1 MLSWLGFA
9 SRTTRMDTE
18 RKDSHND
25 RSATA
30 AGRNTLVDD
39 HRGTLH
45 HQSVPRH
52 RDNDHDLLEQSSS
65 TVEPNLLLHARREPK
80 RERSQDSRYD
90 SRDGDMQGSIS
101 RRETREGKKDGS
113 RKLKEARKYGKE
125 EVRALMKD
133 KEELKL
139 QLNQTISHLN
149 YAEETSHHMK
159 QKVRKAE
166 EELQQ
171 LAKRDAETIN
181 HLRTQL
187 ESQHRHGQSLEA
199 KIRQQ
204 TADISALRE
213 QLRRAEA
220 NNSQTNQLLDVRT
233 AELKGAQVF
242 LTKAD
247 SFAGADLIKMV
258 ESLNSEMF
266 QGAAFMSEGLE
277 FDEVAGR
284 NVRLNAQTMER
295 AKILLGSVMFSQL
308 LAKPP
313 TVDPLPLQLALQSIM
328 IIRCIQ
334 IIQTLC
340 PMEYRD
346 HNDFLKK
353 IYAGIQASEEQA
365 VAGRWRAMTQAQL
378 RPSRSYAPHIA
389 EDLVNV
395 LIVCGLSTSNSKY
408 QIIIQDIKHRMS
420 LLEKAALQLKI
431 ALKEGVTSVD
441 IEPFYISTRAQFD
454 PTNMDDAYGDSRMEA
469 RNRGDEERIMCTT
482 DMGLRRVLTKRS
494 VDGQV
499 QSYYDVIL
507 KPKVVL
513 ASSLTD
519 DAEAQTPIGDQ
530 SRVA

>member
-9 SRTTRMDTE
+9 SRTPRMDAE
-18 RKDSHND
+18 QKDSHND

-30 AGRNTLVDD
+30 AGRNTLADD
-39 HRGTLH
+39 HRGTPH

-52 RDNDHDLLEQSSS
+52 RDNDNGLLEQFSRI
-65 TVEPNLLLHARREPK
+65 VEPTQLLQARKEPK
-80 RERSQDSRYD
+80 RERSQDSRND
-90 SRDGDMQGSIS
+90 SRDGDMQGSVS

-125 EVRALMKD
+125 EVRVLMKD
-133 KEELKL
+133 KEELKSE
-139 QLNQTISHLN
+139 LNQTIRRLH
-149 YAEETSHHMK
+149 YAEDTSHHVK
-159 QKVRKAE
+159 QKLRKAE

-171 LAKRDAETIN
+171 LVDRDAETIN

-187 ESQHRHGQSLEA
+187 ESQHRQGQASEA

-204 TADISALRE
+204 TADINALRE
-213 QLRRAEA
+213 QLRRTEA
-220 NNSQTNQLLDVRT
+220 NNSQTTQLLDVRT

-284 NVRLNAQTMER
+284 NARLNAQITER

-313 TVDPLPLQLALQSIM
+313 TVDPLPLQLALQSVM
-328 IIRCIQ
+328 ILRCRQ
-334 IIQTLC
+334 IIQLLC
-340 PMEYRD
+340 PMEYGD

-353 IYAGIQASEEQA
+353 VYNGIQASEEQA
-365 VAGRWRAMTQAQL
+365 VTGRWRAMTQAQL
-378 RPSRSYAPHIA
+378 RPSRSYASHIA

-395 LIVCGLSTSNSKY
+395 LIVCGLSTSNSEY
-408 QIIIQDIKHRMS
+408 QVIIKDIKHRMS
-420 LLEKAALQLKI
+420 LLEKAALQLRV

-441 IEPFYISTRAQFD
+441 IEPFDISTRAQFD
-454 PTNMDDAYGDSRMEA
+454 PTNMDDAYGDSRKE
-469 RNRGDEERIMCTT
+469 RKRGDGERIMCTT

-519 DAEAQTPIGDQ
+519 EGEAQTPLG
-530 SRVA
+530 

>member
-1 MLSWLGFA
+1 
-9 SRTTRMDTE
+9 
-18 RKDSHND
+18 
-25 RSATA
+25 
-30 AGRNTLVDD
+30 
-39 HRGTLH
+39 
-45 HQSVPRH
+45 
-52 RDNDHDLLEQSSS
+52 
-65 TVEPNLLLHARREPK
+65 
-80 RERSQDSRYD
+80 
-90 SRDGDMQGSIS
+90 MQGSIS

-295 AKILLGSVMFSQL
+295 AKTLLGSVMFSQL

-328 IIRCIQ
+328 ILRCIQ
-334 IIQTLC
+334 IIQLLC

-353 IYAGIQASEEQA
+353 IYAGIQASGKYSIQTTAANSRLTVLPEEQA

-469 RNRGDEERIMCTT
+469 RNRGDGERIMCTT

-519 DAEAQTPIGDQ
+519 EAEAQTPLGDQ